1 MAMAARAG
9 LAVGVDLGGTKIQ
22 VVLLRSGKVI
32 GKSRALT
39 PPGSAEEVVD
49 AIRATVAVAASEAK
63 QSMKSVRAVGI
74 GFPGSTEGADGR
86 VTRAVNLPAFEGY
99 ALAGGV
105 SSAINGASVRIDNDV
120 RVAVVGEQRLGAG
133 RPFQNFVGVF
143 VGTGVGG
150 GIVIDGK
157 LRHGRG
163 SSGEIGHVVVKDGGR
178 RCGCGNRGCLE
189 AYAGRL
195 SMERT
200 ALRRVKKGKKTVLF
214 DLMKRKD
221 RPHLASGIF
230 SDALAVNDKMTVR
243 LIDEAVWALG
253 VGLGSVQNLLDLE
266 AIIIGGGLGERL
278 GQPFIDRI
286 AKAMKPHLLRRD
298 DPPRLLQSQ
307 LGDLAGAVGAAIIA
321 TESNSKRACAMHAR
335 CLQGHNVA
343 RDPCALFAHHI

>member
-1 MAMAARAG
+1 MAMAAKTTVA
-9 LAVGVDLGGTKIQ
+9 AGVDLGGTKIQ
-22 VVLLRSGKVI
+22 TVLLRAGKVI
-32 GKSRALT
+32 GKGRALT
-39 PPGSAEEVVD
+39 PLGSAEDVVSV
-49 AIRATVAVAASEAK
+49 IKETMVAAADQAK
-63 QSMKSVRAVGI
+63 LPWKGIGAVGI
-74 GFPGSTEGADGR
+74 GFPGSVEGASGK

-99 ALAGGV
+99 ALGSGV
-105 SSAINGASVRIDNDV
+105 SKAINGAPVWIDNDV
-120 RVAVVGEQRLGAG
+120 RVAVVGEHRLGAG
-133 RPFQNFVGVF
+133 RPFQNFAGVF

-163 SSGEIGHVVVKDGGR
+163 ASGEIGHIVVKVGGR

-230 SDALAVNDKMTVR
+230 SDALAVNDKMALR

-253 VGLGSVQNLLDLE
+253 AGLGSVQNLLDLE

-278 GQPFIDRI
+278 GQPFIDRVV
-286 AKAMKPHLLRRD
+286 KAMKPHLLRPN
-298 DPPRLLQSQ
+298 DPPRLLLSK
-307 LGDLAGAVGAAIIA
+307 LGDLSGAVGAAIIA
-321 TESNSKRACAMHAR
+321 TEKR
-335 CLQGHNVA
+335 
-343 RDPCALFAHHI
+343 